1 MKVSIIKKK
10 KIAETIMFTCILIL
24 TLFLPVTFLS
34 LALGTLFSA
43 DELSE
48 MGICLE
54 GAQSM
59 HDETIAVY
67 PQGDDNAHSGGES
80 GLSSESQVI
89 EEAGRLWKI
98 QRTFCSLNIR
108 VGQQTGPSA
117 SS

>member
-1 MKVSIIKKK
+1 
-10 KIAETIMFTCILIL
+10 MFTCILIL

-54 GAQSM
+54 GPQSLQ
-59 HDETIAVY
+59 DEPIAVD
-67 PQGDDNAHSGGES
+67 PQRYDDAHSGGES
-80 GLSSESQVI
+80 GISSESHVI

-98 QRTFCSLNIR
+98 QRTICSLNIQAC
-108 VGQQTGPSA
+108 QQTCPS
-117 SS
+117 SSS